1 MSKFDWYRHLFSSC
15 VTFPPRQVRR
25 VQVAA
30 WKPPWSNGLVHSV
43 WTIYRDIAV
52 RWSEFCQTS
61 IDYSYVENCPSI
73 TVQSMRGYLQ
83 CWWPQNNKVRD
94 RISCLSVNSR
104 AEKMK
109 IVTKCISSFST
120 SWVSSKGVNSKNEV
134 LKAWGW
140 QRTDSKMSTFYRF
153 GLRVQERKTFQNTF
167 KSLIISVA

>member
-15 VTFPPRQVRR
+15 VTFPPRPVRR

-52 RWSEFCQTS
+52 GWSEFCQTS
-61 IDYSYVENCPSI
+61 IDYSYVENCPSTTVSPWEVISSVGDHKI
-73 TVQSMRGYLQ
+73 TKFGIIFHVFQWTPELRK
-83 CWWPQNNKVRD
+83 W
-94 RISCLSVNSR
+94 
-104 AEKMK
+104 K
-109 IVTKCISSFST
+109 IVTKYISSFST
-120 SWVSSKGVNSKNEV
+120 NWVSSKGVNSKNEV

-167 KSLIISVA
+167 QSLIISVA